1 MVGVFCLAE
10 IGVSGHVCQNIV
22 DDENLNWCCPTIK
35 QAAPATIKDCWLL
48 LDSGPM
54 VHTCNDERII
64 RDKRTGRETVLVG
77 NGTAIVATV
86 SGMVT
91 LTTTVEGKVLKLTNE
106 LYVPE
111 FKQNIISFSRIIDK
125 VHYTFCIKVSEN
137 A

>member
-1 MVGVFCLAE
+1 
-10 IGVSGHVCQNIV
+10 
-22 DDENLNWCCPTIK
+22 
-35 QAAPATIKDCWLL
+35 
-48 LDSGPM
+48 M